1 VRVDIL
7 LTYEKL
13 FHNSIMSL
21 RGEVLGSYQASITP
35 PTLIEVPVPR
45 LENERSSTT
54 NVRYI
59 NFASFYEFQLDIR
72 AVPTI
77 CYFLSVIQNKT
88 IT

>member
-1 VRVDIL
+1 
-7 LTYEKL
+7 
-13 FHNSIMSL
+13 MSL

-72 AVPTI
+72 ALKLHYLGTV
-77 CYFLSVIQNKT
+77 YLKMLKMVLL
-88 IT
+88 